1 MIRAF
6 LRLLPALALAGLPG
20 ALHALQDR
28 PEVAVAPDGV
38 VVRVLDMLDGNLA
51 DLEIRPGETVSHERL
66 QITLTECRYPVENPA
81 ADAFAYLKIR
91 DVRESEDRFDGWMTA
106 ASPAL
111 SAMDH
116 PRYDVWVLRCIT
128 PAAESAD
135 GG

>member
-1 MIRAF
+1 MIRGPY
-6 LRLLPALALAGLPG
+6 RLLPALALAVLPG
-20 ALHALQDR
+20 ALDALQDR
-28 PEVAVAPDGV
+28 PEVAVAPDGA
-38 VVRVLDMLDGNLA
+38 VVRVLDMLDGKLT

-66 QITLTECRYPVENPA
+66 EITLTECRYPVENPA

-91 DVRESEDRFDGWMTA
+91 DVREAEDRFDGWMTA

-128 PAAESAD
+128 PAADTSDD
-135 GG
+135 G